1 MLLDTFGIFLQQS
14 WRFEVDDTFGT
25 LCCLLLFGWTWMSLS
40 CSVGVYVCI
49 LSHTTGWNPDSIC
62 SYHLSA
68 LTVAATFEPIFGFL
82 FAGQLCDMQIEL
94 YGISS
99 ARIRM
104 LVGGTLMFT
113 VCCQLSC
120 WRNLISV
127 SNGSLYLL
135 GSRSCFYFMSDL
147 ISLLSLCICNLL
159 YCEWLGIVAEYLSA
173 RYLSFFYSAGLVHL
187 RSTLISWDNLDIMV
201 WIAFILIQP
210 CAFEK
215 ILFGSWIPWCS
226 HMGYFYSFNIM
237 HLGSILFNLRHQFI
251 LLRPLLIIAAH

>member
-1 MLLDTFGIFLQQS
+1 M
-14 WRFEVDDTFGT
+14 V
-25 LCCLLLFGWTWMSLS
+25 LS
-40 CSVGVYVCI
+40 CSVGVSVCI
-49 LSHTTGWNPDSIC
+49 LVHTTGWNSGSIC

-68 LTVAATFEPIFGFL
+68 LIVVATFEPIF
-82 FAGQLCDMQIEL
+82 EL
-94 YGISS
+94 SGIFSTG
-99 ARIRM
+99 IRM
-104 LVGGTLMFT
+104 LVGSTLMFT
-113 VCCQLSC
+113 VCFQLFY

-127 SNGSLYLL
+127 SEGSLHLL
-135 GSRSCFYFMSDL
+135 GSLSCFYFMSDL
-147 ISLLSLCICNLL
+147 ISLLSLCICSLV

-187 RSTLISWDNLDIMV
+187 RSTLISWDSLDIMV